1 MSGPSQF
8 TTPAKAA
15 PPVQPLSGLGR
26 ILSTPESKRRPAK
39 LTLRT
44 SNLTPPRTP
53 TRGGA
58 KPPLPLLENES
69 VDVVSHLSTRA
80 HVGLSSDKQDPDR
93 RSIGS
98 NHTITERNAAVRRV
112 ESDQTLRPPRPER
125 PRSSS
130 SGDIPSM
137 EEALALDQPS
147 TVVVP
152 VLPTMPLGSSAQMP
166 SKSSRT
172 RSSPDKTT
180 AATLSSVAPSSPAH
194 TLRPPPSQPFDTISL
209 PWGMSST
216 IALSQELGPR
226 FDALIAFT
234 LKRLP
239 PAPPRVLRPSVLKTS
254 ANEDRRLRVEL
265 GRLRAKY
272 ASITHH
278 RDGLI
283 ASLGVSDVLSDP
295 SKLRKTIESMRKAV
309 TRCDRIARQ
318 IFICN
323 DQIRQIEVQGE
334 AHVVGILRV
343 ALDRAQEAARSR
355 VSSLSGTSG
364 SEAESDGATSCETSE
379 TGHELSHVN
388 IRRVTFVQTPQPR
401 RGSGVDEGDRSR
413 ALQVA
418 QNEANRLSVATI
430 ISLNQLG
437 FPIPPDRDIESPSET
452 IIPAV
457 AEQGALA
464 PPIALDP
471 APRHS
476 TLLVAVQ
483 GSASAKP
490 GDEPADPDNNEELHL
505 PFTGRSASLSQL
517 QIPGE
522 AGDEIVIYPPSHR
535 RSSSLPVLNTPSG
548 LDLPHTPWNDK
559 YECAPPVIKS
569 APRSSQGMTSP
580 LRVKAFTKARSRAT
594 GGKSVSL
601 KAQRRLSD
609 TTKRARR
616 GRESQL
622 DTVSA
627 ASGFDRRLIAA
638 RVDPAQSGDSWPVDK
653 GGHRRDGVPV
663 AVSAATTCSH

>member
-80 HVGLSSDKQDPDR
+80 HVGLSSDKQDPER
-93 RSIGS
+93 RSIDS

-112 ESDQTLRPPRPER
+112 ESDQTLRPARPER

-130 SGDIPSM
+130 YGDIQSM
-137 EEALALDQPS
+137 KEALALDQPS

-152 VLPTMPLGSSAQMP
+152 VLPIMPLGSSAQMP

-172 RSSPDKTT
+172 LSSPDKTT

-226 FDALIAFT
+226 FDELIAFT

-272 ASITHH
+272 DSITHH

-452 IIPAV
+452 RCPCRSRARSSRASYRLGPGASPQHFARGGSRVRVRQAGRRARRSGQQRRASSTLHGTIRLFVSASNPRRSGGRDRDLPAQPPSILLLAC
-457 AEQGALA
+457 AEHPQRTG
-464 PPIALDP
+464 P
-471 APRHS
+471 APHALERQVRMRAARDQISSEVVTRHD
-476 TLLVAVQ
+476 VATPRQ
-483 GSASAKP
+483 GLHEGAKQGDRWQVGEPQSAAQAERY
-490 GDEPADPDNNEELHL
+490 DQE
-505 PFTGRSASLSQL
+505 
-517 QIPGE
+517 GE
-522 AGDEIVIYPPSHR
+522 AGTRKPAGH
-535 RSSSLPVLNTPSG
+535 G
-548 LDLPHTPWNDK
+548 
-559 YECAPPVIKS
+559 ECGIGI
-569 APRSSQGMTSP
+569 R
-580 LRVKAFTKARSRAT
+580 
-594 GGKSVSL
+594 
-601 KAQRRLSD
+601 
-609 TTKRARR
+609 
-616 GRESQL
+616 
-622 DTVSA
+622 
-627 ASGFDRRLIAA
+627 
-638 RVDPAQSGDSWPVDK
+638 
-653 GGHRRDGVPV
+653 
-663 AVSAATTCSH
+663 